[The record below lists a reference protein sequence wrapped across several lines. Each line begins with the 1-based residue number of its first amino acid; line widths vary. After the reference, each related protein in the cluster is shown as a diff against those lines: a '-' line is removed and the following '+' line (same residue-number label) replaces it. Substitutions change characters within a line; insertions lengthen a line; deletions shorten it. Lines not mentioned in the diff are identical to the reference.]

1 MKSATKRIL
10 VLVSLLLVSFNLFGS
25 CGPGESAL
33 DCYAHE
39 AEKDRQ
45 EMEYQSALDQQRRDF
60 DAQLEQREHDAD
72 IERQAREREYQRM
85 NEPQRDGARSIL
97 CAYGD
102 NDC

>member
-1 MKSATKRIL
+1 MKLLKFALFGL
-10 VLVSLLLVSFNLFGS
+10 VLVSLSPLALAY
-25 CGPGESAL
+25 CGPGESAI

-45 EMEYQSALDQQRRDF
+45 KSAYQSALDQQRRDF
-60 DAQLEQREHDAD
+60 EYQLEQREHDAYQ
-72 IERQAREREYQRM
+72 ERQAREREYMRM

-102 NDC
+102 TDC

>member
-1 MKSATKRIL
+1 MKLLKFAMISC
-10 VLVSLLLVSFNLFGS
+10 VLVSFTPLALAY
-25 CGPGESAL
+25 CGPGESAI

-60 DAQLEQREHDAD
+60 DRQLEQREHDAYLD
-72 IERQAREREYQRM
+72 RQAREREYMRM
-85 NEPQRDGARSIL
+85 NEPQKDGARGIL

>member
-1 MKSATKRIL
+1 MKLLKFAMI
-10 VLVSLLLVSFNLFGS
+10 SLALVSFAQSGFGY

-45 EMEYQSALDQQRRDF
+45 ESAYQSALDQQRRDF
-60 DAQLEQREHDAD
+60 EYQLQQRKHDAYLD
-72 IERQAREREYQRM
+72 RQAREREYQRM
-85 NEPQRDGARSIL
+85 NEPQQDGARSIL

-102 NDC
+102 TDC